1 MKQEIAKV
9 HKALHRQMKAFNAHL
24 HQPVTSLLTDID
36 AESAKSSAAQCR
48 FGACSQ
54 IDVSQFC
61 VDACEV
67 SVLKSSWFAQSS
79 AASENVDVLNLKRV
93 INLSAYRMLCNSK

>member
-24 HQPVTSLLTDID
+24 HQPVAPLLTDSD
-36 AESAKSSAAQCR
+36 TESAKSSAAECR
-48 FGACSQ
+48 VRTCSQ

-61 VDACEV
+61 VDASEV
-67 SVLKSSWFAQSS
+67 SVLKSSWFASS
-79 AASENVDVLNLKRV
+79 LAATENVEILYLQLV
-93 INLSAYRMLCNSK
+93 INMCICNLYNSK